1 MFSTNHLTNS
11 QLDEYKEQGFVIV
24 KGLLDSGAVPKLR
37 DNVLTVLSARNMDD
51 SFLAQ
56 TSEYLADSPIDDFVN
71 HLDLRAV
78 ASSVLGGQAHM
89 YLPFTA
95 VKGPQQ
101 GAFKFHQ
108 DNQYTQLDGPA
119 CNCWFALS
127 RTSVANGCLR
137 IVAKSHLSGTLD
149 SKKMFDEGAHLTVT
163 EEPDSWVDIELE
175 PGDCVIFNRLT
186 VHGSGANTTN
196 DVRVGYAVQF
206 FREDVSWYNRDDDC
220 WNLLTEVPRFRTGPV
235 EVFSQQESE

>member
-1 MFSTNHLTNS
+1 MFTTNQLTS
-11 QLDEYKEQGFVIV
+11 AQLEEYNECGFVII
-24 KGLLDSGAVPKLR
+24 KGLLEESAVSALR
-37 DNVLTVLSARNMDD
+37 ENILSVLQARNMDD

-56 TSEYLADSPIDDFVN
+56 TSEYLANSPIDSFAN
-71 HLDLRAV
+71 HQDLNAV
-78 ASSVLGGQAHM
+78 ASSVLGGKAHM

-119 CNCWFALS
+119 CNCWFALGP
-127 RTSVANGCLR
+127 TSVENGCLK
-137 IVAKSHLSGTLD
+137 IVAKSHLAGTLD

-175 PGDCVIFNRLT
+175 AGDCVIFNRLT

-196 DVRVGYAVQF
+196 EIRVGYAIQF
-206 FREDVSWYNRDDDC
+206 FREDVRWFNRDEMC
-220 WNLLTEVPRFRTGPV
+220 WNLLTDVPRFRTGPV
-235 EVFSQQESE
+235 EEFSRQEGD